1 MKTMPEFLLPFIL
14 NLLFKERLR
23 IVLLFLGKD

>member
-1 MKTMPEFLLPFIL
+1 MSIGWKGYEIS

-23 IVLLFLGKD
+23 LKVWFNVEIDS